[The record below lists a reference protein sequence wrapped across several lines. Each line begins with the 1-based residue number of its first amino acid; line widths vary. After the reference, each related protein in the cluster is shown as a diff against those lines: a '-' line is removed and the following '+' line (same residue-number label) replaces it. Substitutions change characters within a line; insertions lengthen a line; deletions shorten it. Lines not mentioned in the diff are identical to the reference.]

1 MLKKLGSALM
11 LFVFCSCTLV
21 SAMFF
26 DDNPRYI
33 QVGHDALTESY
44 IDMTS
49 ISPIRYDPPYY
60 VIRATVLTFD
70 FSTNTATGYEDNFFY
85 DFNSQAVKTQ
95 TLSTTTYDDKG
106 PPRAQVVNPDPE
118 VVSSERYSVN
128 GNAADKAFFNCYNM
142 TFYHSFNKDNAN
154 KNK

>member
-1 MLKKLGSALM
+1 
-11 LFVFCSCTLV
+11 
-21 SAMFF
+21 
-26 DDNPRYI
+26 
-33 QVGHDALTESY
+33 
-44 IDMTS
+44 MTS

-85 DFNSQAVKTQ
+85 DFNSQVVKTQ

-106 PPRAQVVNPDPE
+106 TPRAQVVNPDPE